1 MSLPP
6 VPAETSTTVKSSPAS
21 PASGLSG
28 ISPVM
33 DAIRQI
39 ETGYQSLA
47 QILPSLAPVAAEAIS
62 KLRVAVPSAMS
73 AGAGSAPAGPGG
85 MMPPQPVDASS
96 PPAITGSASL
106 PPPQMG

>member
-1 MSLPP
+1 
-6 VPAETSTTVKSSPAS
+6 
-21 PASGLSG
+21 
-28 ISPVM
+28 M

-47 QILPSLAPVAAEAIS
+47 QAMPSLAPVAAEAIS

-85 MMPPQPVDASS
+85 MVAPTDASN
-96 PPAITGSASL
+96 PPAITGSSSL
-106 PPPQMG
+106 PPPQLPQG